1 MVVTFGS
8 FSPGHVND
16 ECYEELARITKPG
29 ASASFNVIFTR
40 MDKITHSLTGGL
52 IGILM
57 FEGYLHENLTH
68 FQNIEPHMKQL
79 EEAGVW
85 TIKERETFPDY
96 ISGCTGLQFVLQM
109 REGKNDVIEKIQAQ

>member
-1 MVVTFGS
+1 
-8 FSPGHVND
+8 
-16 ECYEELARITKPG
+16 
-29 ASASFNVIFTR
+29 
-40 MDKITHSLTGGL
+40 
-52 IGILM
+52 M

-79 EEAGVW
+79 EQAGVW

-96 ISGCTGLQFVLQM
+96 ISGCTGLRFVLQM